1 MQLNAAWT
9 GHSGNRFTL
18 LSQVWEGPDFD
29 GYTDNVPLRADINN
43 YRLPFYHRLD
53 LSCNVR
59 NRHGYWSFGLY
70 NAYCHMNTVGIR
82 LGHKKVYKETSTGV
96 STKSIPVF
104 QKIKLLPIIP
114 SISYTWE
121 F

>member
-1 MQLNAAWT
+1 MWT

-18 LSQVWEGPDFD
+18 LTQVWTLPDFD
-29 GYTDNVPLRADINN
+29 SNNSYFNDFVPLKTNINN

-53 LSCNVR
+53 LSCTVR
-59 NRHGYWSFGLY
+59 NRRGYWNFSIY
-70 NAYCHMNTVGIR
+70 NAYCHLNTVAIYR
-82 LGHKKVYKETSTGV
+82 GHRDVVEMTDAGYFSTS
-96 STKSIPVF
+96 KPVF
-104 QKIKLLPIIP
+104 QKIKFLPIIP